1 MNDRGLREFGADT
14 TGFGAIE
21 LKTLWHSLRRPV
33 AVLDAYMTEGPT
45 GGGRYARPLR
55 LYLTLCGVLMI
66 VQFLMG
72 GMDAM
77 LAGALP
83 PEAIEPLLERSGKSY
98 DAFMADADGWGSLF
112 MVPLGAAAYALII
125 APVLRWWD
133 PDNLGWRK
141 AFRAGFAYL
150 NLWTLFMLPV
160 GWLVYLDA
168 TSAMGAVLMP
178 LLGVLAFIMMGR
190 GRWWRTLPGC
200 VGKAISIT
208 LITFL
213 TSLLSLVPLFTIA
226 VLGATYG
233 P

>member
-83 PEAIEPLLERSGKSY
+83 PEAIDRVYEAFFSTKAEGMGIGLNLCRSIIESHEGRIAAENLY
-98 DAFMADADGWGSLF
+98 NADEVAGCRFSFWLPVTGT
-112 MVPLGAAAYALII
+112 VPTDNTSGAAE
-125 APVLRWWD
+125 
-133 PDNLGWRK
+133 
-141 AFRAGFAYL
+141 
-150 NLWTLFMLPV
+150 
-160 GWLVYLDA
+160 
-168 TSAMGAVLMP
+168 
-178 LLGVLAFIMMGR
+178 
-190 GRWWRTLPGC
+190 
-200 VGKAISIT
+200 
-208 LITFL
+208 
-213 TSLLSLVPLFTIA
+213 
-226 VLGATYG
+226 
-233 P
+233 